1 LKKGEAPR
9 FYFCERKDMKKPKV
23 YMVIEV
29 KIKDKEKYGRYV
41 DQVYDIVRRHGGRYL
56 VRGGRITSM
65 FGGWTP
71 ERMVVIAFGSLKDL
85 KKCFTSPE
93 YLAVAPLRETS
104 TETRSVIL
112 EGC

>member
-1 LKKGEAPR
+1 MKGS
-9 FYFCERKDMKKPKV
+9 KV
-23 YMVIEV
+23 YMVIET

-41 DQVYDIVRRHGGRYL
+41 DEVYDIVRRHGGRYL
-56 VRGGRITSM
+56 VRGGRVTPM

-71 ERMVVIAFGSLKDL
+71 ERMVVIAFDSPEDL

-112 EGC
+112 EGCQP